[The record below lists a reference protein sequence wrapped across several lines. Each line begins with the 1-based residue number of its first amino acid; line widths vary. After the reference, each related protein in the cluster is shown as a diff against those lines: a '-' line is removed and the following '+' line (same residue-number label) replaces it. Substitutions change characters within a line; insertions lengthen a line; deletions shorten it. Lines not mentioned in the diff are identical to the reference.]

1 MASLA
6 EKVVKDFGY
15 DVVLAASPD
24 PDFCGSDSVDCSGTT
39 PTATMNWEAQPIPIS
54 SSPLG
59 GLCDSMI
66 VVSYYYILTVPGVST
81 FNTGTNNSYTVS
93 SGLNNNTTY
102 SWSVEAYW
110 QGSSR
115 NSWSS
120 TYCGYTNQPYGSFT
134 TLNCAPPPTHK
145 VCSGNSCVSV
155 AGAGVDECSSN
166 AQCAPP
172 LPPTVTL
179 TTWSTFTLP
188 EPVSLYWS
196 STNADSCVASGDWSG
211 SKTIQG
217 EEHFSKPRGDYIF
230 TLTCTGPGGSA
241 FDTKNVKVIQVPQCS
256 FTANPT
262 SIILPASSTLSWS
275 CEYADACSI
284 DQGIG
289 SVNPVSGTKSV
300 RPSQTT
306 TYTLTCSSLDGSR
319 SYPATVNVGFE
330 PTRREVPPR

>member
-1 MASLA
+1 MTVIKNKPFIIFLLILTLGLIIA
-6 EKVVKDFGY
+6 
-15 DVVLAASPD
+15 
-24 PDFCGSDSVDCSGTT
+24 FCGLQRVAFSGGEGGDAGNSDDC
-39 PTATMNWEAQPIPIS
+39 PEALGPEGEFGGFDS
-54 SSPLG
+54 S
-59 GLCDSMI
+59 
-66 VVSYYYILTVPGVST
+66 
-81 FNTGTNNSYTVS
+81 
-93 SGLNNNTTY
+93 
-102 SWSVEAYW
+102 
-110 QGSSR
+110 QGSS
-115 NSWSS
+115 NSSNSDSGNGDGNGDGWDFP
-120 TYCGYTNQPYGSFT
+120 NE
-134 TLNCAPPPTHK
+134 PPP
-145 VCSGNSCVSV
+145 
-155 AGAGVDECSSN
+155 
-166 AQCAPP
+166 P
-172 LPPTVTL
+172 PPTVTL
-179 TTWSTFTLP
+179 TTWPTFTLP